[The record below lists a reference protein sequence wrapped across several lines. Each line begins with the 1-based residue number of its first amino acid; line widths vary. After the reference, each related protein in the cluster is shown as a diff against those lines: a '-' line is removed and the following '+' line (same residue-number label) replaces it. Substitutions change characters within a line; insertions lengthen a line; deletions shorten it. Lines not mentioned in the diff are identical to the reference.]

1 MAARDYPRS
10 YRVADQIQRDLPTLI
25 RLELKDPRIS
35 DLLTISSVDV
45 TRDLSI
51 AKIYFTVL
59 NDAHREQTTDALK
72 NNVGRVRKLLSKKL
86 RMRSVPEIRFF
97 YDTSME
103 EGVRMSGLINKA
115 VKSNTTSEDDS

>member
-1 MAARDYPRS
+1 MARDYPRS
-10 YRVADQIQRDLPTLI
+10 YRVADQIQREIVPLI
-25 RLELKDPRIS
+25 RTELKDPRVS

-59 NDAHREQTTDALK
+59 NEDERLQTEEALREGAGYL
-72 NNVGRVRKLLSKKL
+72 RKLLSKRL
-86 RMRSVPEIRFF
+86 TMRSVPSLRFI

-103 EGVRMSGLINKA
+103 EGARLSGLIDEA
-115 VKSNTTSEDDS
+115 VRSNTTSEDDS